1 MSHGVRLRAV
11 AALASGALLLS
22 ACGAGGGTGG
32 PDTGTASQASSSN
45 ATGEPTVKI
54 ATGVDLQTRVLAHL
68 YQQRLAADGIT
79 ASVVDVG
86 TTREQIVDALQAGH
100 ATMVPDFTGDLYVY
114 TRQNER
120 PASPQPSAN
129 PSSTRSPTPD
139 TGAPRG
145 LLDSLGQLL
154 GITGET
160 GPSDDDVY
168 RALPGA
174 LPRGLTVLDSSS
186 AQRTDRVVVTAAT
199 NAQFNLGGLNTIG
212 EHCPEMAVGM
222 ARGYADSAQGERGLK
237 AYYACAPKAAP
248 EFATTG
254 ELVNALL
261 SDEVQAA
268 VLRSSEP
275 AIDDDGL
282 VELDDP
288 NRLFRPERAVVLSS
302 EGVDDR
308 AVASANA
315 VSADLT
321 SEDLTTITRLAG
333 GSDPAM
339 SPEQTAT
346 FLREQP
352 R

>member
-1 MSHGVRLRAV
+1 M
-11 AALASGALLLS
+11 
-22 ACGAGGGTGG
+22 
-32 PDTGTASQASSSN
+32 
-45 ATGEPTVKI
+45 
-54 ATGVDLQTRVLAHL
+54 
-68 YQQRLAADGIT
+68 
-79 ASVVDVG
+79 
-86 TTREQIVDALQAGH
+86 
-100 ATMVPDFTGDLYVY
+100 
-114 TRQNER
+114 
-120 PASPQPSAN
+120 
-129 PSSTRSPTPD
+129 
-139 TGAPRG
+139 
-145 LLDSLGQLL
+145 
-154 GITGET
+154 
-160 GPSDDDVY
+160 
-168 RALPGA
+168 
-174 LPRGLTVLDSSS
+174 
-186 AQRTDRVVVTAAT
+186 
-199 NAQFNLGGLNTIG
+199 
-212 EHCPEMAVGM
+212 
-222 ARGYADSAQGERGLK
+222 
-237 AYYACAPKAAP
+237 
-248 EFATTG
+248 
-254 ELVNALL
+254 NALL

-302 EGVDDR
+302 EGMDDR